1 MIIMIDVNGYD
12 ELNEMIWNNRD
23 KMVLLYFGASW
34 CGPCQQ
40 LKDKIKQENNELEDV
55 IVLHLD
61 CDSEENEDIVND
73 WNISSLPTQIFV
85 HLEDKN
91 VVKDERIEGYDW
103 IKLIMVYNDIKK
115 KKDYTKFIDS
125 IKEAKETKNN

>member
-1 MIIMIDVNGYD
+1 MIDVNGYD